1 MDLYQLKTFVAVARG
16 GSITHA
22 AKVVHLSQPA
32 VSAHIKTLEDELG
45 LSLFDRTSRG
55 MTLTAEGKRLLTRA
69 EQTIA
74 AHRELLDEA
83 ARARGGLRGT
93 LRLAAGNSS
102 NHEAIGRLLAGLSQ
116 RCPEVQVTLEHRPS
130 REILAGLRDESI
142 DAGFYNEA
150 GEADPQLSTLELA
163 TFGIYLVAPKGQKAS
178 WKALEKKV
186 WIFPKDSTCCAGAAE
201 RLFEKYKLR
210 PAKIINV
217 DREELTRTLV
227 ASGLGVGIL
236 HEASARE
243 AQRLGEVEV
252 LESSETKARVLFAQL
267 ARRAAEPVLAAATEL
282 VRG

>member
-1 MDLYQLKTFVAVARG
+1 
-16 GSITHA
+16 
-22 AKVVHLSQPA
+22 

-55 MTLTAEGKRLLTRA
+55 MTLTAEGKRLLARA
-69 EQTIA
+69 EQTIS
-74 AHRELLDEA
+74 AHRELLEEA
-83 ARARGGLRGT
+83 ARARGGLSGK

-102 NHEAIGRLLAGLSQ
+102 NHEAIGRLLAGLAQ
-116 RCPEVQVTLEHRPS
+116 RCPDVQVTLEHRPS
-130 REILAGLRDESI
+130 REILAGLRDESL

-150 GEADPQLSTLELA
+150 GEPDPQLATVELA
-163 TFGIYLVAPKGQKAS
+163 TFGIYLVTPKGERAG

-201 RLFEKYKLR
+201 RLFEKHKLR

-243 AQRLGEVEV
+243 AERRGELEVVEG
-252 LESSETKARVLFAQL
+252 SQTKARVLFAQL
-267 ARRAAEPVLAAATEL
+267 ARRASEPVLAAATEL